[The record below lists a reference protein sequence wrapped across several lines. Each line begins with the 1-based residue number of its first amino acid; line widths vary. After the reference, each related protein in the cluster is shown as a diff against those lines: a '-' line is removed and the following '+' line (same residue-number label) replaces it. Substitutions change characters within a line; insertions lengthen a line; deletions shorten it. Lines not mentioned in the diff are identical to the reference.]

1 MTEVMPHAQ
10 HPPSGEEYRGVS
22 WGMQDFKSI
31 ARTIRTRI
39 PIAIDGLADIIHR
52 SALNLAEE
60 FANLEREAALEASRW
75 RDGYYEQGD
84 SDQLPLPWEIPCGGT
99 NNNNS
104 NNSNSNDGA
113 VVFVPRAGLKEKIL
127 SLSSHESNFVGP
139 FTDDDHDDQV
149 FKLDEKRIHLIHR
162 LFFLDRQLAARHADS
177 AGGIKE
183 ETFWRN
189 YFYHCDQAAMEY
201 RFNNSARGCSATST
215 TTTTTSPQTPPLL
228 LLQPTDDNSF
238 KLPNEDSSSSAQ
250 FLQDFV
256 DVQHGDDK
264 SVADSQRDTLS
275 LGDVVLVGGAGEDL
289 NDFLV
294 DDDDVVFGDEGSY

>member
-99 NNNNS
+99 NNNSSNIPCGGTNNNNS

-139 FTDDDHDDQV
+139 FT
-149 FKLDEKRIHLIHR
+149 
-162 LFFLDRQLAARHADS
+162 
-177 AGGIKE
+177 
-183 ETFWRN
+183 
-189 YFYHCDQAAMEY
+189 
-201 RFNNSARGCSATST
+201 
-215 TTTTTSPQTPPLL
+215 
-228 LLQPTDDNSF
+228 
-238 KLPNEDSSSSAQ
+238 
-250 FLQDFV
+250 
-256 DVQHGDDK
+256 
-264 SVADSQRDTLS
+264 
-275 LGDVVLVGGAGEDL
+275 
-289 NDFLV
+289 
-294 DDDDVVFGDEGSY
+294 